1 MAAFLPL
8 HGSKLS
14 NFKTTLFSKQF
25 PVTKIQIFSFREE
38 NCLFVW
44 CYDKNVPLSNCYCT
58 KKSNILFWLLLPK
71 IIMKLKLPK
80 MYFTEIANQNW
91 YSLMKNIRIRMIWMF
106 FDIENWLW
114 MSKFP
119 DFWRYCA
126 ILVLEV
132 SRKTFCSIHFFAWKW
147 RLCQMWYT

>member
-1 MAAFLPL
+1 MALSFQTLRQPYF
-8 HGSKLS
+8 LS
-14 NFKTTLFSKQF
+14 NFQSPKFKFSVLGKKN
-25 PVTKIQIFSFREE
+25 VG
-38 NCLFVW
+38 LVW
-44 CYDKNVPLSNCYCT
+44 CYDKNIPFWKNIPLSNCYCT

-91 YSLMKNIRIRMIWMF
+91 HSIMKNTRIRKIWMF
-106 FDIENWLW
+106 FGIENWLW

-126 ILVLEV
+126 ILLLGVF
-132 SRKTFCSIHFFAWKW
+132 RKTFCSNHFFVWKW

>member
-1 MAAFLPL
+1 MALSFQTLRQPYF
-8 HGSKLS
+8 LS
-14 NFKTTLFSKQF
+14 NFQSPKFKFSVSGK
-25 PVTKIQIFSFREE
+25 KIV
-38 NCLFVW
+38 CLFDVMTKT
-44 CYDKNVPLSNCYCT
+44 YLSEKNVPLSNCYCT